1 MSAFLLTVAAAATL
15 SASDDVDLADA
26 LFAAVPGDVVELG
39 PGTFEVPL
47 DLGIDLTITGAG
59 PGVTVIEPT
68 DGDQVV
74 RTSADVL
81 LADLTVDGAGDRTGV
96 RVLTGTTTLRNVE
109 VAWGS
114 SLTGGGGAHV
124 EGELI
129 CEGCTFHDNH
139 GEVGGGGI
147 RVASGRLQATD
158 SRFQENHSNGGGALW
173 VDVGAEATVASS
185 VFCGNHT
192 HAGTYMGGAIRASGA
207 LVVERSV
214 FAENV
219 AATNGGALHVDGT
232 ASAVV
237 RNNTF
242 YANDSLDAAALHHE
256 GGPLLWVNNLVS
268 AHPQGTAVLH
278 VAGAID
284 AASGH
289 QLYWGNTADTA
300 ILLGGDLVA
309 DPRLDPGTLDCY
321 ASVDATGLFRP
332 LDGSAMVATGDGA
345 AGLSDDIGHL
355 SLDGPP
361 SDFDADGFDVLVD
374 CDDGDPAVSP
384 VAEEVCNGVDDDCDG
399 IVNEE
404 EAVDARWWQPDQ
416 DLDGFGSADLGS
428 SQLVCQTA
436 DRLCYLAT
444 EAGAPSVDPDL
455 PAFPY
460 LFFED
465 GLDCNDN
472 DPSTNPSA
480 PERCDDID
488 HNCNGDPYDAISES
502 IRQYPDADGDGFGD
516 GTQPVYECVLL
527 EGHSEQIDCDD
538 TDPAVSPN
546 ATEAP
551 CDGTDN
557 DCDPLTPDDDG
568 TCPEATASES
578 ATDAAPAGC
587 GCRCDSAGRTTPT
600 LGLLTRR
607 RAR

>member
-15 SASDDVDLADA
+15 YASDDADLAAA
-26 LFAAVPGDVVELG
+26 LAAAVPGDVVELG

-47 DLGIDLTITGAG
+47 DLGIDLTVTGAG
-59 PGVTVIEPT
+59 PGVTVLEPT
-68 DGDQVV
+68 DGEQVV

-124 EGELI
+124 DGELI

-147 RVASGRLQATD
+147 RVASGRLQATG
-158 SRFQENHSNGGGALW
+158 SRFQENHGNGGGALW

-207 LVVERSV
+207 LVVEGSV
-214 FAENV
+214 FAENA
-219 AATNGGALHVDGT
+219 AATNGGAVHVDGT

-309 DPRLDPGTLDCY
+309 DPRLDPATLDCY
-321 ASVDATGLFRP
+321 ASVDATDLFRP

-361 SDFDADGFDVLVD
+361 SDFDGDGFDVLVD

-384 VAEEVCNGVDDDCDG
+384 VADEVCNGVDDDCDG

-404 EAVDARWWQPDQ
+404 EAVDARWRYRDF
-416 DLDGFGSADLGS
+416 DGDGFGSAHLAEF
-428 SQLVCQTA
+428 VCDQA
-436 DRLCYLAT
+436 DVFLFFLAT
-444 EAGAPSVDPDL
+444 EDGAPTVDADL
-455 PAFPY
+455 PPFPY
-460 LFFED
+460 GFLDE
-465 GLDCNDN
+465 GTDCNDS
-472 DPSTNPSA
+472 DASTNPSA
-480 PERCDDID
+480 PEQCDDVD
-488 HNCNGDPYDAISES
+488 HNCNGEVYDIPPGVG

-516 GTQPVYECVLL
+516 GTQPIDACILL
-527 EGHSEQIDCDD
+527 EGHAEQIDCDD
-538 TDPAVSPN
+538 ADPTVSPD

-557 DCDPLTPDDDG
+557 DCDPLTLDDEG
-568 TCPEATASES
+568 TCPEATASDS
-578 ATDAAPAGC
+578 AADAAPVGC
-587 GCRCDSAGRTTPT
+587 GCRCDSAGRTTST